1 MRRAR
6 TIRRLV
12 VLCVSVVALGLI
24 ATPEG
29 RAASPDKVV
38 FCLSWIPYGKF
49 FGFFAA
55 REKGY
60 YKESGIEADIIRG
73 FSAADNFRRLEVGA
87 CTFADAGLNVMVLAR
102 SKGAKVK
109 GIGVWHD
116 KGMDILIARK
126 DRGIRT
132 LKDLEGKNVGTAA
145 DEDSKLYFPILA
157 EINKVDAAKLKWV
170 TMEPAN
176 KQPSLL
182 AGSVDAIVTFVTL
195 LAQVQGVA
203 AQRNI
208 ELVHFLYSD
217 YGLDVYNN
225 GITTTER
232 LIKENPDLVRRFTQ
246 ATYKGLAWAIE
257 NPNEAADI
265 FLRLYPETN
274 RNVAL
279 THWKVAVD
287 HMLTPTAQQMGLGH
301 ISRERMEFTRD
312 MTIKAFN
319 IQVKEPVE
327 SLYTNEFLPKLF
339 PKRPN

>member
-1 MRRAR
+1 MVRSRKFGPAA
-6 TIRRLV
+6 L
-12 VLCVSVVALGLI
+12 LAVAALAGI
-24 ATPEG
+24 GGAP
-29 RAASPDKVV
+29 AADAADKVT

-55 REKGY
+55 REKGF
-60 YKESGIEADIIRG
+60 YKENGIDVDIIRG

-109 GIGVWHD
+109 AVGVWHD
-116 KGMDILIARK
+116 KGMDVIIARK

-145 DEDSKLYFPILA
+145 EEDSKLYFPILA
-157 EINKVDAAKLKWV
+157 EFNKIDAGKVKWV

-195 LAQVQGVA
+195 LAQVEGA
-203 AQRNI
+203 GAQRGI
-208 ELVHFLYSD
+208 ELAHFLYSD
-217 YGLDVYNN
+217 YGMDVYNN

-232 LIKENPDLVRRFTQ
+232 LIRENSDLVRRFTQ
-246 ATYKGLAWAIE
+246 ATYKGLAWATE
-257 NPNEAADI
+257 HPAAAADI
-265 FLRLYPETN
+265 FIRLYPETN
-274 RNVAL
+274 RAVAM
-279 THWKVAVD
+279 THWKVAMD
-287 HMLTPTAQQMGLGH
+287 HMLTPTAQQMGLGS

-312 MTIKAFN
+312 MTMKAFN
-319 IQVKEPVE
+319 IPVKEPVE
-327 SLYTNEFLPKLF
+327 SLYTNEFLPKFF